1 MSWANI
7 STIHVALSLHL
18 SSKIQLFYHCILRMY
33 QYHTWLLIGRF
44 QPPHRGHGDMIS
56 QYLHSR
62 CQHHIIG
69 IGSPYCH
76 PSMTNPF
83 DYETKENDASDS
95 HRRHPLRKYHYDMSR
110 RWLWKR
116 YTVDWNDHANN
127 LPWYDFSGNP
137 RVHQCAAHMSIVC
150 ISPEVRIDISATQIR
165 NARYENRLSDVSDNL
180 HPYIYKHLINH
191 SPWSLW
197 LWQDVV
203 LNISDEFV

>member
-1 MSWANI
+1 
-7 STIHVALSLHL
+7 
-18 SSKIQLFYHCILRMY
+18 MY

-83 DYETKENDASDS
+83 DYETRKTMLQTVIDDIPWGNTITICPVDDYESDIQWIEMIMQTIC
-95 HRRHPLRKYHYDMSR
+95 PDMI
-110 RWLWKR
+110 
-116 YTVDWNDHANN
+116 
-127 LPWYDFSGNP
+127 FSGNP